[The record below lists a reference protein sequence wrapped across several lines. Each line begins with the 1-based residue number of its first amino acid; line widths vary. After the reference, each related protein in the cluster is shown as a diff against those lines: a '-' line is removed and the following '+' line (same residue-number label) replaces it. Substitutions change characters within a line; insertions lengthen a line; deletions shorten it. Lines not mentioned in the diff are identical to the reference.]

1 MRNKPDMRVAGFI
14 AKRYLF
20 AKKSHN
26 VINIISAIS
35 AIGMAVGTAALI
47 IILSVYNGFD
57 SLVKSMMSNVE
68 PDLLITPA
76 TGKTFVPAKVKLPEL
91 NPGQR
96 MDGTPDCKFANLP
109 YKETPDTEIP
119 FSDIDDA
126 WNAGDINA
134 PTTPVE
140 VETPHNTPE
149 MACKPEIAVSEADKG
164 KSKGKAKLARQTTLR
179 GVYVT
184 CEIIDDVVSFTVA
197 GVNGGANTAATT
209 VTDIDNLIG
218 ELEEVKMALTA
229 GVY

>member
-1 MRNKPDMRVAGFI
+1 MNYHDDYELQLDKEILYMMAKVSDDTLNKAANMMMDGYTDGEI
-14 AKRYLF
+14 QNTLGISKSSIYRYRRD
-20 AKKSHN
+20 
-26 VINIISAIS
+26 
-35 AIGMAVGTAALI
+35 G
-47 IILSVYNGFD
+47 ILPYNGHH
-57 SLVKSMMSNVE
+57 
-68 PDLLITPA
+68 I

-197 GVNGGANTAATT
+197 GVNGGANTAEDT